1 MLYGMSLLFGV
12 SGTTVLSE
20 IADSIEAGNGS
31 SSVMTLGIVFVIA
44 GFAFKVSAVPFHTW
58 APDVYEGAPTPVTA
72 FLSVASMGGL
82 RKVMPQTYR
91 TFIIGSIALAGLPPF
106 AGFWSKDEIL
116 VGTGGWGIMGG
127 TNGNGSY
134 TFMLVMGMITA
145 ALTAAY
151 MTRCV
156 YLTFFGEFRGHGNPH
171 ESGPRITIPLWIL
184 AVLAVFAGFL
194 NLPKG
199 FQLVPESLQERFGH
213 YVEPVAGYFPKISH
227 ATPSWSLAIIS
238 TIIVVAGIS
247 LAWNYYF
254 VKVEKASKESGQS
267 LTELPDGLT
276 TRLTIARM
284 GHTLLVNKYYLDHL
298 YTGIITRAVKEPI
311 AELTYRSNQEIL
323 DRTVDTVCRTAVRV
337 AQLVLLS
344 GL

>member
-1 MLYGMSLLFGV
+1 MKS
-12 SGTTVLSE
+12 
-20 IADSIEAGNGS
+20 D
-31 SSVMTLGIVFVIA
+31 
-44 GFAFKVSAVPFHTW
+44 
-58 APDVYEGAPTPVTA
+58 
-72 FLSVASMGGL
+72 MGGL

-199 FQLVPESLQERFGH
+199 FQLVPESLCRTCSRVFPQNFTCYPKLVTSNNFNNYCSSRYFTRMELLLCESRKSFKRER
-213 YVEPVAGYFPKISH
+213 
-227 ATPSWSLAIIS
+227 
-238 TIIVVAGIS
+238 
-247 LAWNYYF
+247 
-254 VKVEKASKESGQS
+254 SK
-267 LTELPDGLT
+267 PN
-276 TRLTIARM
+276 R
-284 GHTLLVNKYYLDHL
+284 
-298 YTGIITRAVKEPI
+298 ITRWAYY
-311 AELTYRSNQEIL
+311 TFDYS
-323 DRTVDTVCRTAVRV
+323 
-337 AQLVLLS
+337 
-344 GL
+344 